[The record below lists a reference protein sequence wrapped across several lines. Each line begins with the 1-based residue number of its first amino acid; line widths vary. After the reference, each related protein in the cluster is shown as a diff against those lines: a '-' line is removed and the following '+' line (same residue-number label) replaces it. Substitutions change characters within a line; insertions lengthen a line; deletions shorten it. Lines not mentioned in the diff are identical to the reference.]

1 MGWLGSDGLCVDEET
16 EVPGR
21 KWFPGH
27 CNSRGVPPSDR
38 PPQCSADSR
47 LKRTGALTSFPR
59 AVCTPVCRAGQGS
72 PAMAQTS
79 CKQQALRG

>member
-21 KWFPGH
+21 NG
-27 CNSRGVPPSDR
+27 SLGAVTGVSHPVS
-38 PPQCSADSR
+38 PQRFANNR
-47 LKRTGALTSFPR
+47 VKHTGALTSFPR

-79 CKQQALRG
+79 CKP